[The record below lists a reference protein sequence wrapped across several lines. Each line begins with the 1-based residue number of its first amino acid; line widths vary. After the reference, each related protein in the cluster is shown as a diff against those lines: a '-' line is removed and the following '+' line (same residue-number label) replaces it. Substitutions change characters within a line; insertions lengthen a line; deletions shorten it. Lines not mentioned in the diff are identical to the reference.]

1 MYYICTYI
9 ILHKAKFSYGST
21 QRNETSDTT
30 MTLWFVRMKFLF
42 DLALHYKVSGIC
54 IKYLQRYING

>member
-42 DLALHYKVSGIC
+42 DLALHYKVSVFA
-54 IKYLQRYING
+54 